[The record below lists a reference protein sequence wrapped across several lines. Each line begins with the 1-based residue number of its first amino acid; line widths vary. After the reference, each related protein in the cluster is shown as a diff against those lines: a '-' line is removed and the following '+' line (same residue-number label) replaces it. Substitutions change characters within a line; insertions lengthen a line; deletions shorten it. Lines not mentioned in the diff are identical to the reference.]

1 MVAQLDLTLDPW
13 QQVLRRLEPS
23 IGKEEYGLFLS
34 QTHMLHDR
42 DGTLEIAAP
51 SQLAIDEIRERY
63 GNEIRAIK
71 HNLFPGGK
79 EIIFSIAQAPEPQR
93 ASKASFVG
101 RYRFDNFVL
110 GPSNHL
116 AYAAARSIADNPT
129 GEYNP
134 LFIYGGPGLGK
145 THLMHALGQAVK
157 STRPDAAI
165 ICLPTDKFVSD
176 FISSVRNGRM
186 ELFRT
191 HYRTAD
197 LLLLDDFEI
206 ISGKEKTQEEF
217 FHIFNTLYNAQR
229 QMVFT
234 SNKRPE
240 DIRDLDDKLASRLF
254 GGLVAHVEMPDMN
267 TKIAILQKKMEQY
280 HRTLPGDVAA
290 YIAEC
295 AQTDVRQLEGYL
307 NRTMA
312 FANSKHSTLD
322 LAIAKAAIGS
332 IVPMQTLTPD
342 TIIGAVAEHYGL
354 TVHELKS
361 KTNAHNI
368 SGPRQIA
375 WYLCRELTGTSFPA
389 LGKMFRD
396 MHHSTVMHGVEKI
409 RTEMTS
415 NEQVAAAIRSLAQ
428 RLA

>member
-1 MVAQLDLTLDPW
+1 MVAQLDLNLDPW
-13 QQVLRRLEPS
+13 RQVLTRLEPR
-23 IGKEEYGLFLS
+23 IGKEEYGLFLGRTS
-34 QTHMLHDR
+34 MLQDR
-42 DGTLEIAAP
+42 DGTLEVAAP

-71 HNLFPGGK
+71 SDLFPDGK
-79 EIIFSIAQAPEPQR
+79 EIIFSVAQAEPQR
-93 ASKASFVG
+93 ASKAGFVG

-116 AYAAARSIADNPT
+116 AYAAAKSIADNPA

-157 STRPDAAI
+157 GTRPDAVI
-165 ICLPTDKFVSD
+165 VCMPTDRFVSD
-176 FISSVRNGRM
+176 FISSVRNGKM
-186 ELFRT
+186 ESFRT
-191 HYRTAD
+191 NYRNAD
-197 LLLLDDFEI
+197 LLLLDDFET

-217 FHIFNTLYNAQR
+217 FHIFNTLYNAQH

-240 DIRDLDDKLASRLF
+240 DIKDLDDKLASRLF
-254 GGLVAHVEMPDMN
+254 GGLVAQVEIPDMD
-267 TKIAILQKKMEQY
+267 TKMAILQKKMEKY
-280 HRTLPGDVAA
+280 HRTLPRDVAV

-295 AQTDVRQLEGYL
+295 AQTDVRELEGYL
-307 NRTMA
+307 NRTVA
-312 FANSKHSTLD
+312 FANAKHHTLD
-322 LAIAKAAIGS
+322 LAIAKEAIGS

-361 KTNAHNI
+361 RTNSHHI

-389 LGKMFRD
+389 LGKMFKD
-396 MHHSTVMHGVEKI
+396 MHHSTVMYGVEKI
-409 RTEMTS
+409 KTEMTS
-415 NEQVAAAIRSLAQ
+415 NAEVAAAIRSLAQ